1 MTQETSEDRSDK
13 YVDSGDSLW
22 SQCVLCSRLQAPGGV
37 CEAFPVKIPDA
48 ILENRWDH
56 REPYA
61 GDQGLGFQLD
71 PKIAGVDEL
80 DDDLI
85 SRFFSRL

>member
-22 SQCVLCSRLQAPGGV
+22 SQCVLCSRLQVPGDV

-48 ILENRWDH
+48 INENRWDH
-56 REPYA
+56 REPYP

-71 PKIAGVDEL
+71 SKIAGTDEL

-85 SRFFSRL
+85 RRFFSRL